1 MLKERKENNKVNEEE
16 VVKAFLMFRNFS
28 ADKQAFAIAFV
39 NGMEFQ
45 QSLDKTNS
53 ITSKKEV

>member
-1 MLKERKENNKVNEEE
+1 MLKERKENNQVNEEE

-28 ADKQAFAIAFV
+28 ADKQAFAIAFI

-45 QSLDKTNS
+45 KQLDGANRS
-53 ITSKKEV
+53 DNHAS